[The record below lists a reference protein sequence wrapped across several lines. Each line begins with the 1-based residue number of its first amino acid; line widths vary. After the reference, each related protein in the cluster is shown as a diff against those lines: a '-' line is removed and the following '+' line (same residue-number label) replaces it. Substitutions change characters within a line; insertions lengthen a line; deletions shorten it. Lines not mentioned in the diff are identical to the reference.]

1 MTVNGHP
8 DDETVGS
15 GGVMARYAAEGHRVV
30 CVVATRGE
38 VGEIVDRELDTP
50 ANRARLGEIRE
61 TELRRGLAIL
71 GIDEC
76 LFLDYRD
83 SGMAGAAENDD
94 PRSFWR
100 ADPDESAGRLVS
112 LVRAVRPD
120 VIVCPNAYGG
130 DGHPD
135 HMRASSVARAA
146 YDRSGDPIAYP
157 DQLGGGLEPWAP
169 SKLYEVV
176 EQLNRREKLGRALRA
191 GGVVGAVSIVLR
203 VLRHWRPW
211 YEGERSRA
219 AAAQGPV
226 TTRVDV
232 RGVIELKYAALVEH
246 RSQIGSGSDRLSLR
260 PEQRR
265 LVNPTEDFTLVQ
277 SRVETTVPEDDL
289 FAGLD

>member
-1 MTVNGHP
+1 MIVNGHP

-15 GGVMARYAAEGHRVV
+15 GGVMARYAAEGHRIV
-30 CVVATRGE
+30 CVVATHGE

-61 TELRRGLAIL
+61 AELRRGLAIL

-83 SGMAGAAENDD
+83 SGMAGTAENDD

-100 ADPDESAGRLVS
+100 ADPDESAGRLVR
-112 LVRAVRPD
+112 LVRTIQPD
-120 VIVCPNAYGG
+120 VMVCPNAYGG

-146 YDRSGDPIAYP
+146 YDRSGDPTAYP
-157 DQLGGGLEPWAP
+157 DQLAGGLAPWTP

-191 GGVVGAVSIVLR
+191 DGVSSASSVPRSLQVGRPAGFRAVPVKPYPRRRRGPL
-203 VLRHWRPW
+203 
-211 YEGERSRA
+211 A
-219 AAAQGPV
+219 A
-226 TTRVDV
+226 R
-232 RGVIELKYAALVEH
+232 
-246 RSQIGSGSDRLSLR
+246 
-260 PEQRR
+260 
-265 LVNPTEDFTLVQ
+265 
-277 SRVETTVPEDDL
+277 
-289 FAGLD
+289 